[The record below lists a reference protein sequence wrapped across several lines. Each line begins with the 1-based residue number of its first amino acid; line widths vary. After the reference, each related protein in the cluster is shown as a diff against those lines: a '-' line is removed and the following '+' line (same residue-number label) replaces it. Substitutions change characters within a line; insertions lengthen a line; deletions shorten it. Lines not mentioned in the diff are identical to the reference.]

1 MALDDDLRNL
11 ARNPT
16 LGALEPETLRQLV
29 LAATS
34 RTLRTGDV
42 LFRRDE
48 PSQGGFL
55 LRSGSV
61 ALDPISHDT
70 ASRIVWPPALIGE
83 MALIAPTRRPTTAVA
98 REPVSVL
105 EIPRAVFQRVLGQS
119 PRSAERLRRLIGKRL
134 RGFAQDLD
142 ELRGR
147 VLDNVEES

>member
-1 MALDDDLRNL
+1 
-11 ARNPT
+11 
-16 LGALEPETLRQLV
+16 
-29 LAATS
+29 
-34 RTLRTGDV
+34 
-42 LFRRDE
+42 
-48 PSQGGFL
+48 
-55 LRSGSV
+55 
-61 ALDPISHDT
+61 
-70 ASRIVWPPALIGE
+70 
-83 MALIAPTRRPTTAVA
+83 MALIAPSRRPTTAVA